1 MATAQA
7 LFDDIERAM
16 RNVVVARMLVAGV
29 THDQAVHF
37 ADTVLDGIAD
47 VQAPAIEELDA
58 SSAAN

>member
-29 THDQAVHF
+29 THAQAVHF
-37 ADTVLDGIAD
+37 ADTVLDGIAHNHK
-47 VQAPAIEELDA
+47 QMRP
-58 SSAAN
+58 SMSAAE